1 VKSVT
6 IWPRGSRMEQAA
18 YVLEVLQIIEGAY
31 GAVQLALEEKAER
44 EANKGRPGGQMH
56 SRG

>member
-1 VKSVT
+1 M
-6 IWPRGSRMEQAA
+6 PEPGSRMEQAA